1 MFFDVPFFGH
11 FARPSLFTC
20 ALFEIR
26 TVDRSGLGLIGC
38 SLFGSQRGTQHEQN
52 MLRDGPGR
60 PGEPATT
67 SAPRPEDLFDD
78 KVVVDAL
85 QGKSEQN
92 RKERQQSAELS
103 ET

>member
-1 MFFDVPFFGH
+1 
-11 FARPSLFTC
+11 
-20 ALFEIR
+20 
-26 TVDRSGLGLIGC
+26 
-38 SLFGSQRGTQHEQN
+38 